1 MNILNIKL
9 STKIILS
16 FVIVGVLF
24 ISMVLLSF
32 NNGKKVITG
41 LTLINEES
49 SPVILLS
56 SKINELVKVTEPNV
70 LKLLVVTDKQSFEQA
85 AQRLKLNKQKIIEKL
100 QEFNQLSLHG
110 QFASLVNEKLAL
122 LNSEMKTI
130 EQNGSVLIN
139 NQGEIVNLIKQS
151 QDIVAELA
159 QLREQISPLLTQTL
173 EQLDDESVISV
184 VNAINASVATGMLII
199 ERTANSQ
206 NVEDLAA
213 NKSQFESWQN
223 SHSNLLPTLIFASS
237 DAQYQS
243 FVRELSSLTLSL
255 LDAIEG
261 EKGLLSI
268 QQQRLQLIDKQA
280 KDVQALQI
288 LIDNASNVTGVL
300 LENSFAQNNALS
312 DSINDNTKE
321 QNDLSILVGIG
332 LFVGIAILS
341 FFLTRFIR
349 RSIKV
354 VLAELNALSKGELR
368 NISESESNDEFGQ
381 LNNYLVLVVRK
392 LKQTVLD
399 IEASSKKVES
409 SVESVVSG
417 SQSTLEIVNQQKNEL
432 DMVAVALVEM
442 SSTATDVAQHTE
454 KTHEAVL
461 NAVNLAKDGR
471 EKVQDNYKCIEQV
484 ALQTDKTLSAM
495 SNLDNG
501 VRSIEG
507 IIDTITEIAEQTNL
521 LALNAAIEAARAGE
535 QGRGFAVV
543 ADEVRTLATRTQ
555 KATLEIQEKISAMVV
570 DSSSAV
576 EVTNQSEAYVSE
588 SLDKAKLADEL
599 IVSFEK
605 TMTEIQEF
613 SYLISSAAEEQ
624 AATVGELDQNINR
637 IAALADDTSHRA
649 EAAKDEAIS
658 QIEIAKNL
666 EQNVA
671 KFVFE
676 R

>member
-368 NISESESNDEFGQ
+368 NISESQSNDEFGQ

>member
-32 NNGKKVITG
+32 NNGKKVIAG

-70 LKLLVVTDKQSFEQA
+70 LKLLAVTDKQSFEQA

-139 NQGEIVNLIKQS
+139 NQGEIVNLIQQS

-280 KDVQALQI
+280 KDVQALQM